1 MADPIAIESPQTN
14 INRARFVGRDFFT
27 FLDDIIA
34 RIQALFVTEF
44 NDFVVSG
51 TGQMLIDIVAWACET
66 LSFYID
72 RQASESYLATAR
84 TRKGISRLARQ
95 LGYKM
100 SAAVA
105 ATVDLEVNLAA
116 IQPFGVTIPV
126 GFKFKGPKGLV
137 YEAVEAVTFPTGE
150 GPDSP
155 SRTVGVREGETRVE
169 IFTSNGAKN
178 QSFRLNPQKGR
189 FIAGSGF
196 LCRVAG
202 TPWNESDILTFDPTN
217 QFEVNYNDVPPTLRF
232 GNGVAG
238 NIPAVGAEVRSEY
251 VATSGKAGAA
261 QSDTINDVVSP
272 LVVAATIIPLTI
284 TNPLPTTPGADQED
298 LDRTRTTAPGYY
310 KARDV
315 AVTREDYEGLS
326 LAYVDALAGA
336 VAVAQA
342 FVAHS
347 AEDDIQLQI
356 YLDNIRSIV
365 SSLAADVK
373 DATDQIAS
381 DKAAIYELR
390 DTADDATV
398 VIATKKIGIEGDADD
413 AITAARSIKN
423 RTSQIGVD
431 VDDIKGHVV
440 IGKAFVNAIPTSV
453 PDQLTT
459 NSRDTIL
466 AYFDLIDAEANNISG
481 DASAA
486 DGEAGTVVDKQA
498 SIKTK
503 ADELEEENT
512 AAQTSLDDME
522 PLLDSIEA
530 QVIVINNRVNTG
542 FETAIETELQNIF
555 DHVDGFLSD
564 DCKANLVQVPILTR
578 DVDGFL
584 IEPPIA
590 LIRSLYGYLDARKEV
605 THVVEVV
612 SGGAY
617 LVPAVITGT
626 IGVLPGYVRQTVLS
640 NVQKAVDDLLRVR
653 DFGVSL
659 RTSDLDAITSPNPQT
674 GVGGIS
680 GVKYSVFRILGSL
693 EDPADPTSIITDF
706 WDDDHNLIITSKYVI
721 TKGLVTLTGEEAA
734 A

>member
-1 MADPIAIESPQTN
+1 MADPIQIESPQTN
-14 INRARFVGRDFFT
+14 INRARFAGRDFFT
-27 FLDDIIA
+27 FIDDIVA

-51 TGQMLIDIVAWACET
+51 TGQMLIDIVAWAAET

-116 IQPFGVTIPV
+116 VQTFDATIPV
-126 GFKFKGPKGLV
+126 GFKFHGPSGLV
-137 YEAVEAVTFPTGE
+137 FEAVEAVTFPKDE

-155 SRTVGVREGETRVE
+155 PRTVGVREGETRVE
-169 IFTSNGAKN
+169 IFTSNGEKN

-189 FIAGSGF
+189 AIAGNGF
-196 LCRVAG
+196 SCRVDGA
-202 TPWNESDILTFDPTN
+202 PWSENEVITFEATD

-238 NIPAVGAEVRSEY
+238 NIPTIGDEIRSEY
-251 VATSGKAGAA
+251 VATNGKNGSVQSG
-261 QSDTINDVVSP
+261 TINDVVSP
-272 LVVAATIIPLTI
+272 LVISATIIPLVI

-298 LDRTRTTAPGYY
+298 LDRTKSTAPGYY

-315 AVTREDYEGLS
+315 AVTREDYESLS

-347 AEDDIQLQI
+347 ADDDVQLQI
-356 YLDNIRSIV
+356 YLDNIRNIV
-365 SSLAADVK
+365 NPLAADVQAATAQIYIDK
-373 DATDQIAS
+373 ETISDARDDAESSATGIPTDLSSIESATDSARDEAHVAKTSSVDGRAQVDDYGPSGSA
-381 DKAAIYELR
+381 DLDAGQVAAINGYFSS
-390 DTADDATV
+390 
-398 VIATKKIGIEGDADD
+398 IEGNVDNILTELG
-413 AITAARSIKN
+413 AIDVARESAGDKN
-423 RTSQIGVD
+423 SEVLVKLND
-431 VDDIKGHVV
+431 MV
-440 IGKAFVNAIPTSV
+440 AP
-453 PDQLTT
+453 
-459 NSRDTIL
+459 L
-466 AYFDLIDAEANNISG
+466 A
-481 DASAA
+481 
-486 DGEAGTVVDKQA
+486 
-498 SIKTK
+498 
-503 ADELEEENT
+503 
-512 AAQTSLDDME
+512 
-522 PLLDSIEA
+522 SIEA
-530 QVIVINNRVNTG
+530 QVLVINSRVSTG

-590 LIRSLYGYLDARKEV
+590 LIRSLYNYLDARKDV
-605 THVVEVV
+605 TQVVEVV
-612 SGGAY
+612 SGGGY
-617 LVPAVITGT
+617 LILANITGT

-640 NVQKAVDDLLRVR
+640 NVQKAIDDLLRVR
-653 DFGVSL
+653 EFGESL
-659 RTSDLDAITSPNPQT
+659 RTSDLDSITSPNPRT
-674 GVGGIS
+674 GTGGID
-680 GVKYSVFRILGSL
+680 GVAYSVFQIAVAVDSPMPVDG
-693 EDPADPTSIITDF
+693 DG
-706 WDDDHNLIITSKYVI
+706 NLILTDPKYVI
-721 TKGLVTLTGEEAA
+721 TKGVVTLTTEEAA
-734 A
+734 P

>member
-27 FLDDIIA
+27 FIDDIVA

-105 ATVDLEVNLAA
+105 ATVDLEVNLARVQA
-116 IQPFGVTIPV
+116 FDVTIPV
-126 GFKFKGPKGLV
+126 GFKFQGPNDLIF
-137 YEAVEAVTFPTGE
+137 EAVEEVTFPAGE

-169 IFTSNGAKN
+169 IFSSNGEKN

-189 FIAGSGF
+189 AIAGDGF
-196 LCRVAG
+196 LCRVDG
-202 TPWNESDILTFDPTN
+202 SPWSESEIITFDATD
-217 QFEVNYNDVPPTLRF
+217 QFEVSYNDVPPLLRF

-238 NIPAVGAEVRSEY
+238 NIPGVGDEIRSEY
-251 VATSGKAGAA
+251 VATNGKNGSA
-261 QSDTINDVVSP
+261 QSGTIADVVSP
-272 LVVAATIIPLTI
+272 LVIAATVIPLTI
-284 TNPLPTTPGADQED
+284 TNPEPTTPGADQED
-298 LDRTRTTAPGYY
+298 LDRARTNASSFY

-347 AEDDIQLQI
+347 ADDDIQLRI
-356 YLDNIRSIV
+356 YLDNIRAIV
-365 SSLAADVK
+365 NPLAADVTA
-373 DATDQIAS
+373 ATDQIREDLLPQVPPDPGTPNLS
-381 DKAAIYELR
+381 DLREDANDELSAMSSDLSDIETATESARDEAHAAR
-390 DTADDATV
+390 TATV
-398 VIATKKIGIEGDADD
+398 DGIAQVDAYGPAGSAKLD
-413 AITAARSIKN
+413 AGEVSSITS
-423 RTSQIGVD
+423 
-431 VDDIKGHVV
+431 
-440 IGKAFVNAIPTSV
+440 
-453 PDQLTT
+453 
-459 NSRDTIL
+459 
-466 AYFDLIDAEANNISG
+466 YFSSISG
-481 DASAA
+481 NADNILTELGNIDVGRESVEEKRTDAVADLAA
-486 DGEAGTVVDKQA
+486 M
-498 SIKTK
+498 S
-503 ADELEEENT
+503 
-512 AAQTSLDDME
+512 
-522 PLLDSIEA
+522 PLIISIEA
-530 QVIVINNRVNTG
+530 QVALIEGRVTTG
-542 FETAIETELQNIF
+542 FETAVETELQNIF
-555 DHVDGFLSD
+555 AHVDGFLSE

-590 LIRSLYGYLDARKEV
+590 LIQSLFHYLDVRKEV
-605 THVVEVV
+605 THVVEVM

-626 IGVLPGYVRQTVLS
+626 IGILPGYVRQTVLS
-640 NVQKAVDDLLRVR
+640 NVQKAVEDLLRVR
-653 DFGVSL
+653 EFGASL
-659 RTSDLDAITSPNPQT
+659 RTSDLDSTTSPDPQKGT
-674 GVGGIS
+674 GGIN
-680 GVKYSVFRILGSL
+680 GVAYSVFRILGSYDSL
-693 EDPADPTSIITDF
+693 GNLDTSFLDADG
-706 WDDDHNLIITSKYVI
+706 NLIITPKYVI
-721 TKGLVTLTGEEAA
+721 TRGLVTLTAEEAVS
-734 A
+734 